1 MTMKRLIPFSFLVL
15 TLSIATSPAHFLYA
29 AGSNSGSDHA
39 IADTSDVTKI
49 SECMEIIR
57 SGTYHLASDIP
68 GDDTC
73 LIIKASHVT
82 LDGRGFTLIGEQ
94 NGWAIHV
101 DGLEQ
106 QLSNI
111 EIRNI
116 ILDGWAIGMFA
127 SNFYN
132 SRITG
137 VTTRNNNSNGL
148 RFGNISDSVVDSIIT
163 YENRNGI
170 WFGSTT
176 QDNQVSHIVSRDN
189 SHSGIYVSGSTGN
202 LFDQI
207 TTVNNRDGVTVVSSN
222 NNIFREVLSD
232 SNRMYGFEL
241 LASSRNNRYEQITA
255 SNNRWHGIRVGQS
268 DDNEFEDVLLHSN
281 EMSGMFL
288 VGDLRFNVRVTGN
301 SFRNITSS
309 QNEDNGLSISVAAYS
324 IFDGVTILDN
334 GQDGITLGSRNHD
347 NIFRNITIN
356 GTGHHGISVLHNSPD
371 NSFHNIT
378 IADAGSASFYYSMQ
392 FGDDS
397 PGNELRNVV
406 VTSGMNGISVR
417 TDSTVVDSLAV
428 SGVSGTA
435 VHIWMESTGSELSNL
450 YLSDNNRDFQSS
462 GQAVGNSVENM
473 VLDGGAVSFEA
484 HNVTITHNDPPE
496 NLPGG
501 LVELPY
507 FTEIRGS
514 TGGLVDH
521 IRFHYDPEKLD
532 GWDESTLEIWRY
544 DSENGWTRPGENN
557 YSTGVNT
564 DEKYVYAENISEFSF
579 FAVLSSELPTSVTE
593 MDELPDAFVL
603 AQNYPNPFNPS
614 TSIRYELPE
623 SAEVRLKVFN
633 LLGERVATLV
643 DARQEAGRHQ
653 VSFDAASLSSGVYLY
668 RLQAGDFVQ
677 TRKLT
682 LIR

>member
-1 MTMKRLIPFSFLVL
+1 M
-15 TLSIATSPAHFLYA
+15 
-29 AGSNSGSDHA
+29 
-39 IADTSDVTKI
+39 
-49 SECMEIIR
+49 
-57 SGTYHLASDIP
+57 
-68 GDDTC
+68 
-73 LIIKASHVT
+73 
-82 LDGRGFTLIGEQ
+82 
-94 NGWAIHV
+94 
-101 DGLEQ
+101 
-106 QLSNI
+106 
-111 EIRNI
+111 
-116 ILDGWAIGMFA
+116 
-127 SNFYN
+127 
-132 SRITG
+132 
-137 VTTRNNNSNGL
+137 
-148 RFGNISDSVVDSIIT
+148 
-163 YENRNGI
+163 
-170 WFGSTT
+170 
-176 QDNQVSHIVSRDN
+176 
-189 SHSGIYVSGSTGN
+189 
-202 LFDQI
+202 
-207 TTVNNRDGVTVVSSN
+207 
-222 NNIFREVLSD
+222 LSD
-232 SNRMYGFEL
+232 SNRMYGFDL
-241 LASSRNNRYEQITA
+241 LASSRNNRYEQLTA

-268 DDNEFEDVLLHSN
+268 EDNEFEDVLLHSN

-301 SFRNITSS
+301 SFRNITSTK
-309 QNEDNGLSISVAAYS
+309 NEHSGVSISVAAHS
-324 IFDGVTILDN
+324 VFDGVTLLDN

-347 NIFRNITIN
+347 NIFRNVTIN
-356 GTGHHGISVLHNSPD
+356 GTGHHGISVLNNSPD

-406 VTSGMNGISVR
+406 ITSGISGISVR

-428 SGVSGTA
+428 SGLSGTA
-435 VHIWMESTGSELSNL
+435 VQVWIEATGSEFSNL
-450 YLSDNNRDFQSS
+450 YLSDNNLDFRSS
-462 GQAVGNSVENM
+462 GLTVGNTVENM
-473 VLDGGAVSFEA
+473 VLDGGAVTFKA
-484 HNVTITHNDPPE
+484 HNVTITHTDPPE

-507 FTEIRGS
+507 YAEIRGS

-521 IRFHYDPEKLD
+521 IKFYYDPEELD

-557 YSTGVNT
+557 YTTGVNI
-564 DEKYVYAENISEFSF
+564 DEKYVYAENISEFSI

-623 SAEVRLKVFN
+623 SAEVRLEVFN

-668 RLQAGDFVQ
+668 RMQAGDFVQ